1 VALARL
7 TIAIVNI
14 FLYKKRVLIFS
25 DIKHGRFTFP
35 AAFPNG
41 SGDFRL
47 FTSPS
52 SNSFVI
58 GIIMKKTGFLYDD
71 RYLLHDTGP
80 YHPESPDRLAV
91 IYAGLER
98 SGLLSKLVRL
108 EGSMAEM
115 KWLESVHDKAY
126 IERFQSVCDSGKRSF
141 ESEDNQLC
149 YQTYDIARLAV
160 GGILE
165 ASRRV
170 MEGALD
176 NAFCAVRP
184 PGHHA
189 VVDHAMGFCYFNNI
203 AIAARYIQSQWG
215 IKRIGIMDFDVH
227 HGNGTQA
234 IFETDSSVFYYSVHE
249 HPSFAFP
256 GTGRAFEKGS
266 VEGEGFTRNYPVLPG
281 LGDEAYKSII
291 DNDFIPLFDQFA
303 PEILLVSAGFDAHAD
318 DDMSGIKLSTE
329 GFSYIMERLVET
341 ANRHAGGR
349 IISILEGGY
358 SLQRLPELVNNHIE
372 ILLKG

>member
-1 VALARL
+1 MKAEIL
-7 TIAIVNI
+7 
-14 FLYKKRVLIFS
+14 
-25 DIKHGRFTFP
+25 G
-35 AAFPNG
+35 
-41 SGDFRL
+41 L

-52 SNSFVI
+52 SNSFVK

-80 YHPESPDRLAV
+80 YHPESPDRLYV

-108 EGSMAEM
+108 EASMADM
-115 KWLESVHDKAY
+115 KWVESVHDKAY
-126 IERFQSVCDSGKRSF
+126 IERFQSVCRSGASSF
-141 ESEDNQLC
+141 ESEDNKLC

-160 GGILE
+160 GGVLE
-165 ASRRV
+165 ASRLV
-170 MEGALD
+170 MEGSLD

-215 IKRIGIMDFDVH
+215 IKRVGIMDFDVH
-227 HGNGTQA
+227 HGNGTQD
-234 IFETDSSVFYYSVHE
+234 IFEKDPSVFYYSIHQ

-256 GTGRAFEKGS
+256 GTGRGFDNGS
-266 VEGEGFTRNYPVLPG
+266 AEGTGFTRNNPVLPG
-281 LGDEAYKSII
+281 QGDAEYKSII

-303 PEILLVSAGFDAHAD
+303 PEVLLISAGFDAHAD
-318 DDMSGIKLSTE
+318 DDMADINLSTE
-329 GFSYIMERLVET
+329 GFTYIMERLVET
-341 ANRHAGGR
+341 ANKHAGGR

-358 SLQRLPELVNNHIE
+358 SLKRLPELVNNHIE
-372 ILLKG
+372 LLLKG